1 MYKYNIIDRAK
12 YTFFQIPKILVFG
25 EKYKYTLKAIDRNA
39 YAILLDRLNVSIKN
53 NWIDDNG
60 NIYFVYTNNQLMETL
75 NVSKPTLMKI
85 KKRLRATNLLVEEM
99 TGRANRLYLL
109 EPVVSNTEEA
119 KYILDTQIGDI
130 VDKSKISEEERQQ
143 RSNRM
148 IGNYNP
154 RTKLRNFTSSDNS
167 TYEVKKLNYRSKES
181 EPQRL
186 TSLPP
191 SKNNLVRGIKDIKD
205 NKDWEDQNDLLTSGI
220 KNIRDIDSSREL
232 ISEFIENKSM
242 EVIYGEPI
250 IQNFLKYS
258 KYDFVTFKIFYDKLF
273 FAHKAV
279 EDEVGVSIMLNE
291 PITAY
296 GEKHQLDLSKAFWRS
311 IQKYK
316 ANEIKKDFNN
326 YLFGVFKGT
335 FKEIANDIKNEREMY
350 ERKQEE
356 NKGIIN
362 HNYEEVPMTNWLDE
376 INKSN

>member
-1 MYKYNIIDRAK
+1 MLR
-12 YTFFQIPKILVFG
+12 V
-25 EKYKYTLKAIDRNA
+25 
-39 YAILLDRLNVSIKN
+39 
-53 NWIDDNG
+53 
-60 NIYFVYTNNQLMETL
+60 
-75 NVSKPTLMKI
+75 
-85 KKRLRATNLLVEEM
+85 KKRLKDANLLDEEI
-99 TGRANRLYLL
+99 TGRANRLYLI
-109 EPVVSNTEEA
+109 EPELSNKEEAEYILNTEEELLIN
-119 KYILDTQIGDI
+119 KTKMTKEQ
-130 VDKSKISEEERQQ
+130 KEKISAAMLNNKNAKKETGVHFKTSSEKSGDV
-143 RSNRM
+143 SNRDF
-148 IGNYNP
+148 
-154 RTKLRNFTSSDNS
+154 RSSIMENQKS
-167 TYEVKKLNYRSKES
+167 LNWD
-181 EPQRL
+181 
-186 TSLPP
+186 P

-205 NKDWEDQNDLLTSGI
+205 NKDWENQNDLLTSGI
-220 KNIRDIDSSREL
+220 ENIQDIESSKKL
-232 ISEFIENKSM
+232 IDEFIENK
-242 EVIYGEPI
+242 EIEAIYGKPI

-258 KYDFVTFKIFYDKLF
+258 KYDFVTFKIFSDKLF

>member
-1 MYKYNIIDRAK
+1 MFKYNIIDRAK

-25 EKYKYTLKAIDRNA
+25 EKYKYTLKAVDRNA

-60 NIYFVYTNNQLMETL
+60 NIYFVYTNDQLMETL

-85 KKRLRATNLLVEEM
+85 KKRLRATNLLIEET

-109 EPVVSNTEEA
+109 EPVVSNASEA
-119 KYILDTQIGDI
+119 KYILDTETADI
-130 VDKSKISEEERQQ
+130 VDKSRISVEERQKI
-143 RSNRM
+143 SHSM
-148 IGNYNP
+148 KGNKNK
-154 RTKLRNFTSSDNS
+154 RTKLRNFTSSDSS
-167 TYEVKKLNYRSKES
+167 TDEVKKLNYRSKES

-205 NKDWEDQNDLLTSGI
+205 NKDWKDQNDLLTSGI
-220 KNIRDIDSSREL
+220 ENTQDIESSRDL
-232 ISEFIENKSM
+232 INEFIENKSM
-242 EVIYGEPI
+242 EVIYGKPI

-258 KYDFVTFKIFYDKLF
+258 MYDFVTFKIFYDKLF

-316 ANEIKKDFNN
+316 TNEIKKDFNN

-335 FKEIANDIKNEREMY
+335 FREIANDIKSERKMY
-350 ERKQEE
+350 ERKEE
-356 NKGIIN
+356 EKKGIIIQ
-362 HNYEEVPMTNWLDE
+362 NYEEVPMTNWLDE
-376 INKSN
+376 IYKSN

>member
-167 TYEVKKLNYRSKES
+167 THEVKKLNYRSKES

-242 EVIYGEPI
+242 EVIYGKPI

-258 KYDFVTFKIFYDKLF
+258 KYDFVTFKTFYDKLF
-273 FAHKAV
+273 FAHKAI
-279 EDEVGVSIMLNE
+279 EDEVGVSIMLND

-316 ANEIKKDFNN
+316 TNEIKKDFNN

-335 FKEIANDIKNEREMY
+335 FREIANDIKSEREMY
-350 ERKQEE
+350 ERKQEK

-362 HNYEEVPMTNWLDE
+362 HNYEEVPMTNWLNE

>member
-1 MYKYNIIDRAK
+1 MFKYNIIDRAK

-25 EKYKYTLKAIDRNA
+25 EKYKYTLKAVDRNA

-60 NIYFVYTNNQLMETL
+60 NIYFVYTNDQLMETL

-85 KKRLRATNLLVEEM
+85 KKRLRATNLLIEET

-109 EPVVSNTEEA
+109 EPVVSNASEA
-119 KYILDTQIGDI
+119 KYILDTETADI
-130 VDKSKISEEERQQ
+130 VDKSRISVEERQKI
-143 RSNRM
+143 SHSM
-148 IGNYNP
+148 KGNKNK
-154 RTKLRNFTSSDNS
+154 RTKLRNFTSSDSS
-167 TYEVKKLNYRSKES
+167 TDEVKKLNYRSKES

-205 NKDWEDQNDLLTSGI
+205 NKDWKDQNDLLTSGI
-220 KNIRDIDSSREL
+220 ENTQDIESSRDL
-232 ISEFIENKSM
+232 INEFIENKSM
-242 EVIYGEPI
+242 EVIYGKPI

-258 KYDFVTFKIFYDKLF
+258 MYDFVTFKIFYDKLF

-316 ANEIKKDFNN
+316 TNEIKKDFNN

-335 FKEIANDIKNEREMY
+335 FREIANDIKSERKMY
-350 ERKQEE
+350 ERKEE
-356 NKGIIN
+356 EKKGIIIQ
-362 HNYEEVPMTNWLDE
+362 NYEEVPMTNWLDE